1 MNMAKDHK
9 KKPKKGRLAPKK
21 PRNPFAGKP
30 QSGAG
35 YHSEA
40 KYGKR
45 DRREEKQELEE
56 EQKLDE
62 GQEE

>member
-1 MNMAKDHK
+1 MPGNPR
-9 KKPKKGRLAPKK
+9 KKPKTGRPAPKK

-30 QSGAG
+30 KSGAG

-45 DRREEKQELEE
+45 DRREEKQGLEE
-56 EQKLDE
+56 EQT
-62 GQEE
+62 QEEE

>member
-1 MNMAKDHK
+1 MAKDIR
-9 KKPKKGRLAPKK
+9 KKPKKGGPAPKK

-45 DRREEKQELEE
+45 DRREEKKEIEE
-56 EQKLDE
+56 ETDPPAESSQD
-62 GQEE
+62 

>member
-1 MNMAKDHK
+1 MPKDRK
-9 KKPKKGRLAPKK
+9 KKPKTGRPAPKK

-45 DRREEKQELEE
+45 NRREEKEEMEE
-56 EQKLDE
+56 EQV
-62 GQEE
+62 QEETS

>member
-1 MNMAKDHK
+1 MPKNRK
-9 KKPKKGRLAPKK
+9 KKPKTGGPAPKK

-30 QSGAG
+30 KSGAG
-35 YHSEA
+35 YHSDA

-62 GQEE
+62 ALEEK

>member
-1 MNMAKDHK
+1 MS
-9 KKPKKGRLAPKK
+9 KK

-40 KYGKR
+40 KYGKK
-45 DRREEKQELEE
+45 DRHEEKKEIEE
-56 EQKLDE
+56 EADPPAE
-62 GQEE
+62 SSHD